1 MRVTDRMMFDTANTN
16 IAASRDKARIA
27 MEEASSGQRVT
38 RPGDDPA
45 SAGLII
51 RGRQVLARLESI
63 SVTATR
69 TNDELSVSDATL
81 QTLGNVVT
89 RARELAIQ
97 MGNDN
102 YSATDRQNAGVEVDQ
117 LFHQV
122 VMLMNTDVN
131 GRYIFAGTNDA
142 TPPFDS
148 AGNYTGDTNIR
159 QVEVAPGILE
169 DASVRGDVA
178 VKGVGGGVDLFAILG
193 SLRTALTANDGN
205 AIRGALPQ
213 LDTATRQVTSA
224 LTDVGAMMNG
234 FDVAKSVADAS
245 KVDAIKGLAR
255 EQEVDTFESAT
266 KLALANHALE
276 ISLTAAANGFKMSL
290 LNKL

>member
-1 MRVTDRMMFDTANTN
+1 MRVTDRMMYNIANSN
-16 IAASRDKARIA
+16 IAASRDRARVA

-51 RGRQVLARLESI
+51 KGRQVLERLDAI
-63 SVTATR
+63 ATTATR
-69 TNDELSVSDATL
+69 TNDELSVADAAM
-81 QTLGNVVT
+81 QSLGNVIA
-89 RARELAIQ
+89 RARELTVQ

-102 YSATDRQNAGVEVDQ
+102 YSATDRANAATEVDQ
-117 LFHQV
+117 LFRQV
-122 VMLMNTDVN
+122 IMVMNTDVN
-131 GRYIFAGTNDA
+131 GRYLFAGTNDA

-148 AGNYTGDTNIR
+148 AGNYLGDANVR
-159 QVEVAPGILE
+159 QVEVAPGLLE
-169 DASVRGDVA
+169 NATVRADVA

-213 LDTATRQVTSA
+213 LDTATRQVTGA

-245 KVDAIKGLAR
+245 RVDAIKGLAR

-276 ISLTAAANGFKMSL
+276 VSLTAAANGFKMSL